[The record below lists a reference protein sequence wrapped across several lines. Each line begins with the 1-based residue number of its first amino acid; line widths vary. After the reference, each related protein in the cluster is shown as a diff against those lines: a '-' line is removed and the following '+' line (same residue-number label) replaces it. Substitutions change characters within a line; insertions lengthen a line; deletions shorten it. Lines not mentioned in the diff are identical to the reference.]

1 MKLDELEKVCGSKTD
16 PIPDTCQRPVA
27 GFNPPIMPTLP
38 NRSLQR
44 IPADASGKETRG
56 CKIIKYT
63 PNPNN
68 PLGYDEHV
76 EWIDIDKIDKKLQAK
91 ESKALVRSPDAH
103 LGGVELDTPLMDHRY
118 EYPYCQSGDH
128 FTEEDWAGIS

>member
-38 NRSLQR
+38 NRTLQR
-44 IPADASGKETRG
+44 IPADASRESRG

-63 PNPNN
+63 PNPKN

-76 EWIDIDKIDKKLQAK
+76 EWIDVDKIDKKLQAK
-91 ESKALVRSPDAH
+91 RSPDAH
-103 LGGVELDTPLMDHRY
+103 LGGVELDTYKIDHTDSRY
-118 EYPYCQSGDH
+118 EYPYCQSSEQ

>member
-1 MKLDELEKVCGSKTD
+1 MKLDELEKACGSKTD

-38 NRSLQR
+38 NRSLPR
-44 IPADASGKETRG
+44 IPAAASRETRG
-56 CKIIKYT
+56 CKIVKYT

-76 EWIDIDKIDKKLQAK
+76 EWIDIDKIDKKLQATK
-91 ESKALVRSPDAH
+91 SPDAH
-103 LGGVELDTPLMDHRY
+103 LGGVELDTPQMDQRY
-118 EYPYCQSGDH
+118 EYPYCQSGGYDQ
-128 FTEEDWAGIS
+128 FTDEDWAGIS